1 MVTLFAYASV
11 AIAISFFCSLFKAV
25 LVNLSPTHLVDIE
38 QNSLYAKNIRQLY
51 DDMER
56 PLAALSIVNT
66 LALTLGAA
74 GAGAA
79 ATQMMDNTYIGLFL
93 AGLGLLVLLISQLI
107 PKTIGRFFCY
117 LLAPAMSIYCGLLVK
132 LMKPVDW
139 VIDHLKPSE
148 QSAPELRAEMHAMAD
163 LGQEAGALHGD
174 ESELVKNMLKFRD
187 LRIIEV
193 MTPRSVLFSL
203 PEGMSTSDYLE
214 SHADSGFS
222 RVPVYRGDDPDD
234 INGFVMKTD
243 ILMAQN
249 TRGGSA
255 RLGQLKRPLMAV
267 LENESLPKLM
277 GRFLERRTHIAMVV
291 TEYGDIRGI
300 VTLEDMIETLL
311 GREIVDESDEAVDMQ
326 QKAREKWAHRLPKAF
341 PELVGSD

>member
-25 LVNLSPTHLVDIE
+25 LVNLSPTDLVDIE
-38 QNSLYAKNIRQLY
+38 QNSRYAKNIRQLY
-51 DDMER
+51 DNRER
-56 PLAALSIVNT
+56 PLTALSVFNT

-79 ATQMMDNTYIGLFL
+79 AVQMLDSSYIDLFL
-93 AGLGLLVLLISQLI
+93 AGLGLLVLLVSQII
-107 PKTIGRFFCY
+107 PKTIGLFFCAG
-117 LLAPAMSIYCGLLVK
+117 LAPLMSAYCGLIMT
-132 LMKPVDW
+132 LMKPVEW
-139 VIDHLKPSE
+139 IIDHLKPSE
-148 QSAPELRAEMHAMAD
+148 PSAPELRAEMHAMAD
-163 LGQEAGALHGD
+163 LGQEAGILHGD
-174 ESELVKNMLKFRD
+174 ESGLVRNMLKFRD
-187 LRIIEV
+187 LRIVEV

-203 PEGMSTSDYLE
+203 PEGMTTSEYLAE
-214 SHADSGFS
+214 HADSGFS
-222 RVPVYRGDDPDD
+222 RVPVYSGDDPDD

-249 TRGGSA
+249 TKGGKTH
-255 RLGQLKRPLMAV
+255 LGQLKRPMLAV
-267 LENESLPKLM
+267 MENESLPKLM
-277 GRFLERRTHIAMVV
+277 SRFLEKRSHIAMVV

-326 QKAREKWAHRLPKAF
+326 QKAREKWAHRLPATA
-341 PELVGSD
+341 V